1 MAETINVAKYYKVE
15 YECSGWFA
23 GCSTWKFERL
33 MDTLNIK
40 CEEVNNDEWDIDTES
55 VDVAIDNLERIIIG
69 EETEI
74 NDEQLDDCLA
84 EVQMTIHELEMFL
97 CWLVSA
103 ADKDNDFIHV
113 AFF

>member
-1 MAETINVAKYYKVE
+1 MAETINVAKCYKVE

-23 GCSTWKFERL
+23 GCSTWKFEHL
-33 MDTLNIK
+33 METLNIK

-55 VDVAIDNLERIIIG
+55 VETAIDNLEKIIIG

-74 NDEQLDDCLA
+74 NDEQLYDCIE
-84 EVQMTIHELEMFL
+84 EVQMSIHELELFL
-97 CWLVSA
+97 CWLVEAS
-103 ADKDNDFIHV
+103 DKDNEFIHV

>member
-1 MAETINVAKYYKVE
+1 MAETINVAKCYKVE

-23 GCSTWKFERL
+23 GCSTWKFEHL
-33 MDTLNIK
+33 METLNIK
-40 CEEVNNDEWDIDTES
+40 CEEVNNDEWDIDTDS

-74 NDEQLDDCLA
+74 NDEQLYDCLE
-84 EVQMTIHELEMFL
+84 EVQMSIHELELFL
-97 CWLVSA
+97 CWLVEAS
-103 ADKDNDFIHV
+103 DKDNEFIHV